1 MNIDIL
7 KTTFPSLVERELLNE
22 LSDVGILKEIE
33 EGKVLME
40 IGDYI
45 KSVPLLLD
53 GLIRISRE
61 DEEGKEI
68 FLYYIE
74 GGQTCAMS
82 LTCCMEAERSNIRAI
97 SEVKSS
103 IFFIPVQYMDEW
115 MHKYRS
121 WKNFVMRSYSLRFEE
136 MLRTIDSIAFENM
149 DERLWRYLQ
158 KRAQS
163 VGKGLLNLTHQ
174 QIALDLNASR
184 EAISRLLKK
193 LEKQGKVTLGRNRIE
208 ILEVKGKIDL

>member
-1 MNIDIL
+1 MNTDIL
-7 KTTFPSLVERELLNE
+7 KKTFPSLTEKELLAE
-22 LSDVGILKEIE
+22 LSEVGILKEIE
-33 EGKVLME
+33 EGKVLMD
-40 IGDYI
+40 IGDHI
-45 KSVPLLLD
+45 KSVPLLID

-82 LTCCMEAERSNIRAI
+82 LTCCMESEKSNIRAI
-97 SEVKSS
+97 AEVKSA

-115 MHKYRS
+115 MLKYRS

-136 MLRTIDSIAFENM
+136 MLHTIDSIAFENM
-149 DERLWRYLQ
+149 DERLWKYLLN
-158 KRAQS
+158 RSQS
-163 VGKGLLNLTHQ
+163 IGSTKMNLTHQ

-184 EAISRLLKK
+184 EAVSRLLKK
-193 LEKQGKVTLGRNRIE
+193 LEKQEKVVLGRNNIE
-208 ILEVKGKIDL
+208 LLKEDKNMDS